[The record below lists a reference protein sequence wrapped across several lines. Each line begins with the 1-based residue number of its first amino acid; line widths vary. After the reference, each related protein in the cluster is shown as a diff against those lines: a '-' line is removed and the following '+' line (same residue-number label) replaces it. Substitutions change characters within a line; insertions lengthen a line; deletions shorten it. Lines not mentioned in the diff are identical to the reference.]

1 MDEDDGLDPDAKI
14 LPSQKYGLMT
24 SARVYKEH
32 QAAVKAG
39 TRRKSQLPLV
49 DEAGNPLTLVGKAHW
64 AEPAGISY
72 VEKMRLRALPAT
84 YTKDSAMN
92 LVPQQTIFADTT
104 DTSLRDSAQSGKVM
118 DLKFDTSAFSSDKI
132 GGLQRDL
139 YYVSPYLTCEEC
151 NGLVYIDAAK
161 LRNRIALSKFGETVD
176 EETGERVKDESWK
189 LPPEPLPPCPG
200 CGRTNTFRIGAD
212 DLTLL
217 LAANVEELERRKRV
231 QKRMAKKIQECYRYY
246 LRRRYGRAQ
255 RHAIIIRRML
265 EKRCAAAIQAMVRAR
280 LARRRFVVEKA
291 LLVIKEAHKMLVNRA
306 LHWEGYHKR
315 VFWYKT
321 KTELAV
327 LNEDY
332 YMLVERTGFNPPLCV
347 VEENICE
354 IAKRIKDREYELACR
369 LQARWRGI
377 VVRRYLNVFKLEK
390 TRAREIM
397 AGCTFRL
404 QRQWRGYLGRKRAA
418 LIRRGLKNDKLMDQY
433 QTERFEKAEKLLI
446 ERENFKMKAH
456 YTKERQEERS
466 ARFTGLTNPKMFDGK
481 KMKAYFESSYGETNA
496 KDTMDEFMENVF
508 ERKARDADLAL
519 EKHDRAESVRVM
531 QSKDPLLHKY
541 FDDEMRERREGII
554 KKLTKE
560 RPIRR
565 VGKLLAQHNKKNI
578 KFEYPQSCYND
589 PMAIIREDLI
599 VKEVRRDK
607 HGRRVRDTNDKAE
620 LLKFKEELEQKQFKE
635 NEKKFKSKFGTRR
648 AGVTIETI
656 ETDKAQKAG
665 AEPAHT
671 ADNVKDALAEMMDEL
686 G

>member
-1 MDEDDGLDPDAKI
+1 
-14 LPSQKYGLMT
+14 
-24 SARVYKEH
+24 
-32 QAAVKAG
+32 
-39 TRRKSQLPLV
+39 
-49 DEAGNPLTLVGKAHW
+49 
-64 AEPAGISY
+64 
-72 VEKMRLRALPAT
+72 
-84 YTKDSAMN
+84 
-92 LVPQQTIFADTT
+92 
-104 DTSLRDSAQSGKVM
+104 
-118 DLKFDTSAFSSDKI
+118 
-132 GGLQRDL
+132 
-139 YYVSPYLTCEEC
+139 
-151 NGLVYIDAAK
+151 
-161 LRNRIALSKFGETVD
+161 
-176 EETGERVKDESWK
+176 
-189 LPPEPLPPCPG
+189 
-200 CGRTNTFRIGAD
+200 
-212 DLTLL
+212 
-217 LAANVEELERRKRV
+217 
-231 QKRMAKKIQECYRYY
+231 
-246 LRRRYGRAQ
+246 
-255 RHAIIIRRML
+255 ML

-327 LNEDY
+327 LYEDY

-354 IAKRIKDREYELACR
+354 IAKRIVDREHELACR

-418 LIRRGLKNDKLMDQY
+418 LVRRGLKNDKLMDQY
-433 QTERFEKAEKLLI
+433 QTERFIQAEKLLVD
-446 ERENFKMKAH
+446 RENFKMKAH

-466 ARFTGLTNPKMFDGK
+466 ARFTGLTNPKMHDGK
-481 KMKAYFESSYGETNA
+481 KMKAYFESSYGEMDA

-508 ERKARDADLAL
+508 ERKARDADLAQ
-519 EKHDRAESVRVM
+519 EKHDRAESVRIM

-541 FDDEMRERREGII
+541 FEDEMRERREGII

-565 VGKLLAQHNKKNI
+565 VGKMLAAHNKKNI

-607 HGRRVRDTNDKAE
+607 YGRRVRDTAE
-620 LLKFKEELEQKQFKE
+620 KEELLRFKKEKEQKQLEE
-635 NEKKFKSKFGTRR
+635 NEKKYKSKFGTRR
-648 AGVTIETI
+648 GGITIETI
-656 ETDKAQKAG
+656 ADEADAAPPPQ
-665 AEPAHT
+665 T
-671 ADNVKDALAEMMDEL
+671 ADTVKDALAEMMEEF
-686 G
+686 